1 MKRLRGL
8 TLIEMLVAVFV
19 FAILA
24 TLTYQALA
32 RSLENYEFLTA
43 NMNRVQDVQ
52 LAMRFLESDLLQT
65 APRPVRDE
73 LGEQLLPAIRS
84 DASSPF
90 ALEVTRGGWSNPA
103 GLPRSTQQRVAY
115 QLLDGELSRYHWYV
129 LDRTFS
135 NEPIQTV
142 LLGNVD
148 AILFRYLRPSGEWVD
163 QWPPVA
169 AATGV
174 NPQNRPRAVEIV
186 LSLAD
191 EGEIS
196 RIVEVAP

>member
-19 FAILA
+19 FAVLA

-32 RSLENYEFLTA
+32 RSLENSEFLTSR
-43 NMNRVQDVQ
+43 MNRVQDIQ

-73 LGEQLLPAIRS
+73 LGEQLMPAIQS
-84 DASSPF
+84 DASSQF

-103 GLPRSTQQRVAY
+103 GLPRSTQQRIAY
-115 QLLDGELSRYHWYV
+115 QLVDGELSRYHWYV

-142 LLGNVD
+142 LLGDVD
-148 AILFRYLRPSGEWVD
+148 AILFRYLRPSGEWVE
-163 QWPPVA
+163 QWPAVGA
-169 AATGV
+169 GTGV

-191 EGEIS
+191 EGEIT